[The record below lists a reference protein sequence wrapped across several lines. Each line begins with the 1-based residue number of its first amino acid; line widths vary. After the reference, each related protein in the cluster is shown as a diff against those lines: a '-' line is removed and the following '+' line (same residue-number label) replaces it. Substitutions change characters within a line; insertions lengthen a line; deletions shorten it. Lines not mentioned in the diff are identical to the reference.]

1 MASAITSRENGRP
14 QTVNL
19 GHYPHAAITDII
31 GNGFF
36 IVDQRWTVSSWNNI
50 AEKLIGI
57 SATDIV
63 GRNLWATF
71 SDTIP
76 EAFYTAYSQAL
87 LQDIPVHFTIYW
99 PKLKTWFDV
108 TTCHFDDS
116 LSLSFKASPNP
127 EDPGPSPRQLKS
139 LNDMYRI
146 ITEVTTDC
154 LWEWDLLSEQIL
166 WIDGGHKR
174 VLGYQIENALIP
186 QRFWEAKLHPNDRVR
201 ILASLHNFFTE
212 GIADEWEEEYRFQKF
227 NGEYAHVHDR
237 GHLVYLGDKRTSRMI
252 GATQDIT
259 ARKSAET
266 QLLKSERNLAR
277 QQVKNQKKIIAAVLV
292 AQEKERANI
301 GKELHDNLNQIL
313 GASKLYIELAKTDEE
328 NRDMLLQKSAGYI
341 HTVIEEIRDISKN
354 LAAPRLNVMGLTES
368 IKILAEDIMRIN
380 PIHIRFEE
388 MGNNLEELNET
399 LQLDIFRIV
408 QEQLNN
414 ILKHSNASQAE
425 ISLANKSKSIELVIA
440 DNGVGCD
447 IASNNKGVGIMNIVS
462 RADLYQGNVS
472 IVSHPGEGYILKVGF
487 NDPP

>member
-1 MASAITSRENGRP
+1 MDSVITSHKNGRP
-14 QTVNL
+14 QTGNL
-19 GHYPHAAITDII
+19 VQYPHAAITDII

-36 IVDQRWTVSSWNNI
+36 TVDQRWTVATWNNI
-50 AEKLIGI
+50 AEKLLGI
-57 SATDIV
+57 SAPDIV
-63 GRNLWATF
+63 GRNLWAPF
-71 SDTIP
+71 LDTIP
-76 EAFYTAYSQAL
+76 KTFYTAYSQAL

-108 TTCHFDDS
+108 TTCQFDDS
-116 LSLSFKASPNP
+116 LSVSFKAIPNP
-127 EDPGPSPRQLKS
+127 EDPGHSPRQLRS
-139 LNDMYRI
+139 LNVMYRI

-186 QRFWEAKLHPNDRVR
+186 QRFWETKLHPDDRVR
-201 ILASLHNFFTE
+201 ILTSLHNFFTE
-212 GIADEWEEEYRFQKF
+212 GIADEWEEEYRFQRF
-227 NGEYAHVHDR
+227 NGEYAYVHDR
-237 GHLVYLGDKRTSRMI
+237 AHLVYHGDKRTSRMI

-277 QQVKNQKKIIAAVLV
+277 EQVKNQKKIIAAVLV

-341 HTVIEEIRDISKN
+341 LTVIEEIRDISKN
-354 LAAPRLNVMGLTES
+354 LAAPRLNVMGLAES

-380 PIHIRFEE
+380 PIHIQFKEE
-388 MGNNLEELNET
+388 GINLEELNET

-414 ILKHSNASQAE
+414 ILKHSKASQAD
-425 ISLANKSKSIELVIA
+425 ISLANKNKFIELVIA

-447 IASNNKGVGIMNIVS
+447 ITSNNKGVGIMNIVS
-462 RADLYQGNVS
+462 RADLYQGNVA
-472 IVSHPGEGYILKVGF
+472 IVSHPGEGYVLKVGF
-487 NDPP
+487 NAPA